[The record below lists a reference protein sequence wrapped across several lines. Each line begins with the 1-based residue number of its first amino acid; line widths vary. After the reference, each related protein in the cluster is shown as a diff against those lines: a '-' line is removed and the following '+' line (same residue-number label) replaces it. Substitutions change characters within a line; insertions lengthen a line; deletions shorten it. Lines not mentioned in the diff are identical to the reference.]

1 MTIVAG
7 FISPSD
13 WGYIA
18 SDSSA
23 VSDDLY
29 SVARNAKVAHFG
41 KTLVGFA
48 GSFREGKKAFEQL
61 ERMTSGS
68 LVVQFERTWRKENFT
83 ETQFLFL
90 ESKRIYE
97 IGQDGA
103 VIELAD
109 RYGAIGTGTAV
120 ALGALGRQA
129 ITKECLT
136 SALTIV
142 SHHVP
147 EIRGPWQLE
156 EVLWV

>member
-1 MTIVAG
+1 MTLVAG

-13 WGYIA
+13 WGYIC
-18 SDSSA
+18 SDSAA

-29 SVARNAKVAHFG
+29 SVARNAKVARFN

-48 GSFREGKKAFEQL
+48 GSFREGKKAFEQI
-61 ERMTSGS
+61 ERVSSGS
-68 LVVQFERTWRKENFT
+68 TVAQFERTWRKENFT

-90 ESKRIYE
+90 EGKRIYE
-97 IGQDGA
+97 VGTDGA

-129 ITKECLT
+129 ITKQCLIEAMT
-136 SALTIV
+136 VV

-156 EVLWV
+156 EVLWL

>member
-7 FISPSD
+7 LISPSE

-18 SDSSA
+18 SDSAA
-23 VSDDLY
+23 VTDDLY
-29 SVARNAKVAHFG
+29 SVASNAKVGLFHRS
-41 KTLVGFA
+41 LVGFA

-61 ERMTSGS
+61 ERITSGS
-68 LVVQFERTWRKENFT
+68 VVGQFERTWRKENYG

-90 ESKRIYE
+90 EGKRIYE
-97 IGQDGA
+97 VGHDGA

-109 RYGAIGTGTAV
+109 RYGAIGTGTSV

-129 ITKECLT
+129 ITLSCLT
-136 SALTIV
+136 SALDV
-142 SHHVP
+142 VEHHVP
-147 EIRGPWQLE
+147 GIKGPWQTR